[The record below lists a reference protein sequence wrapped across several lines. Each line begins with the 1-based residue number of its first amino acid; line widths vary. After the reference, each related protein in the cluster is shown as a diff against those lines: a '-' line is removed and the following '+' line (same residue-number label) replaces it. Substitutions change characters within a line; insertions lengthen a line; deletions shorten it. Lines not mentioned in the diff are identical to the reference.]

1 MVARGPIEQDVRH
14 FPPLVHASKRAPAE
28 MHDES
33 IRREWKRGDR
43 YLGTSTRLFEVAN
56 WIASFDE
63 RSDIR
68 SPGTGRIDKERVS
81 TQPDVPVPSV
91 PRSLPEKRGAC
102 TSGNRHCL
110 SRRIWSRH
118 HAVRI
123 QQPEPRTIAI
133 SAGRAR
139 SAMRLRLEDVTGAV
153 RRSVVDHDH
162 RAEFGTQESV
172 KGPQQNGDKAL
183 RVVVHCHDHNTRGV
197 ERGIRVRPPRRSL
210 SNFSAHGPRPIAHCI
225 HTCAGYRQVSPQG
238 RVAPLGTTRARVG

>member
-14 FPPLVHASKRAPAE
+14 FP
-28 MHDES
+28 
-33 IRREWKRGDR
+33 
-43 YLGTSTRLFEVAN
+43 
-56 WIASFDE
+56 
-63 RSDIR
+63 
-68 SPGTGRIDKERVS
+68 
-81 TQPDVPVPSV
+81 
-91 PRSLPEKRGAC
+91 RGAC

-110 SRRIWSRH
+110 GRRIWSRH

-139 SAMRLRLEDVTGAV
+139 SAMRQRLADCRAMAAVRAVRDQLAQTSASTRPEDVTGAV

-238 RVAPLGTTRARVG
+238 RVAPLWTTRARVG